1 MASRPRV
8 SAPLSRHFR
17 RSMRRE
23 SLTETFT
30 GSGMS
35 ATMVS
40 CVRQKG
46 GEMKRPARILIV
58 DDDPVIGQMLSR
70 SLSRHGYEVETFE
83 SAEDALAKAEDA
95 SFDAA
100 LIDLVMPGRG
110 GAELA
115 ETLRRI
121 LPGLPIAILTGYTDR
136 KSTRLNS
143 SHVAIS
149 YAVFC

>member
-8 SAPLSRHFR
+8 SASVSRHRR

-30 GSGMS
+30 AGGMS

-83 SAEDALAKAEDA
+83 SAEDAL
-95 SFDAA
+95 
-100 LIDLVMPGRG
+100 VMPGRG

-121 LPGLPIAILTGYTDR
+121 LPGLPIAILTGYTHSPLIPKPE
-136 KSTRLNS
+136 KSGM
-143 SHVAIS
+143 
-149 YAVFC
+149 AVFTKPVIMQELVEFLHTEVK